1 MTIYLLPNKKRIWF
15 KHSYFTLGWY
25 IKITAVFGKLTYYP
39 IKSTY
44 CVWMMANSV
53 LKIISLKSWHPT
65 VNDLCNIHPLHDNF
79 KFHNIMPHERRIYVT
94 FTRLHFRF
102 CDHVLSHNPSSTFYC
117 LSSTVYH
124 LSVVYCI
131 PLNICVLVHANCQCF
146 YSYLTRG
153 FWWCHSSYMYC
164 CYISDIAHCKR

>member
-1 MTIYLLPNKKRIWF
+1 M
-15 KHSYFTLGWY
+15 
-25 IKITAVFGKLTYYP
+25 FGKLTYYP

-53 LKIISLKSWHPT
+53 LKIISPKSWHPT

-94 FTRLHFRF
+94 FTGLHDNFRF
-102 CDHVLSHNPSSTFYC
+102 CDHVLSHNPSFTLYC

-124 LSVVYCI
+124 LPPTICCLLYTTKHLCFSTCQLSV
-131 PLNICVLVHANCQCF
+131 LLQL
-146 YSYLTRG
+146 SYQGLLMM
-153 FWWCHSSYMYC
+153 S
-164 CYISDIAHCKR
+164 

>member
-1 MTIYLLPNKKRIWF
+1 M
-15 KHSYFTLGWY
+15 
-25 IKITAVFGKLTYYP
+25 FGKLTYYP

-79 KFHNIMPHERRIYVT
+79 KFHNICHMKEGFMWHSQDCMTILDFVIM
-94 FTRLHFRF
+94 
-102 CDHVLSHNPSSTFYC
+102 YC
-117 LSSTVYH
+117 HTIHHLPSTVYPPLSTIYH
-124 LSVVYCI
+124 LPSVVYCI